1 MTAAHSPASSHSAS
15 RLPAFPR
22 VSRNVAIIGGVVVFH
37 AAVLWAIQSGLVRKV
52 AEVVVPIEILSEI
65 IAPPKAAPPPP
76 PPPAPPRKEVV
87 KKAPPPR
94 PLAIRDPVPTPNA
107 PTAAVEPPPPAPAP
121 PAPAP
126 PAPPAPV
133 APPAPPAPPAPKLVD
148 VTEGQVQY
156 ISAPKV
162 AYPSISRRL
171 GEAGKVVLSVYYSAG
186 GVPKRVV
193 VEESSGFD
201 RLDKAAQEA
210 QMLSR
215 ITPIQRA
222 GANAETEFRFRATT
236 NFVLN

>member
-1 MTAAHSPASSHSAS
+1 M
-15 RLPAFPR
+15 
-22 VSRNVAIIGGVVVFH
+22 VFH

-87 KKAPPPR
+87 KKAPVPR
-94 PLAIRDPVPTPNA
+94 PVAIRDPVPTPNA
-107 PTAAVEPPPPAPAP
+107 PTGVVEPPPPSPAP

-156 ISAPKV
+156 IRAPQV
-162 AYPSISRRL
+162 SYPSISRRL
-171 GEAGKVVLSVYYSAG
+171 GESGKVVLSVYYSAEG
-186 GVPKRVV
+186 IPKRVV
-193 VEESSGFD
+193 IEQSSTFD

-215 ITPIQRA
+215 ITPIQRP
-222 GANAETEFRFRATT
+222 GTNAETEFRFRATT